1 MGGQGGPT
9 DYPYLEMPSIGV
21 LLGQQVQA
29 GSRVVSELMLMPMNR
44 GVTEVSAVSKAFFT
58 LDTSGGNTAS
68 GFIDYNSLKESDITS
83 WNDEFGVSISS
94 QLACHSL

>member
-29 GSRVVSELMLMPMNR
+29 GSRVVPELMLMPMNR
-44 GVTEVSAVSKAFFT
+44 ELTEVSAVSKSFSHWYELCLDAISDFT
-58 LDTSGGNTAS
+58 DAS
-68 GFIDYNSLKESDITS
+68 ASLVD
-83 WNDEFGVSISS
+83 GY
-94 QLACHSL
+94 